1 MRSLEEKMKA
11 IIDTGLLFEIFEG
24 SETGKKLLD
33 LIINDKIEPMIT
45 DVTLIEL
52 TYILCRKSG
61 MDKAKELVKKL
72 IDSGY
77 FTVVNST
84 SFSDIIAEIKCKFPI
99 SFIDAFNI
107 GSAIGLKVNALFRKE
122 RELLNMKLNNVLFI
136 EDI

>member
-1 MRSLEEKMKA
+1 MRA
-11 IIDTGLLFEIFEG
+11 IIDTGLLVEILEG
-24 SETGKKLLD
+24 SETGKKLLN

-77 FTVVNST
+77 FAVVNST

>member
-1 MRSLEEKMKA
+1 MRA
-11 IIDTGLLFEIFEG
+11 IIDTGLLVEIFEG

>member
-1 MRSLEEKMKA
+1 MRA

-107 GSAIGLKVNALFRKE
+107 GSAMGLKVNALFRKE

>member
-1 MRSLEEKMKA
+1 
-11 IIDTGLLFEIFEG
+11 LFEIFEG

>member
-1 MRSLEEKMKA
+1 MRSLEEKMRA
-11 IIDTGLLFEIFEG
+11 IIDSGLLFEIFEG

-61 MDKAKELVKKL
+61 MEKAKELVKKL

>member
-1 MRSLEEKMKA
+1 MRA

-33 LIINDKIEPMIT
+33 LIINDKIEPMIA

-84 SFSDIIAEIKCKFPI
+84 SFSDIIAKK
-99 SFIDAFNI
+99 
-107 GSAIGLKVNALFRKE
+107 
-122 RELLNMKLNNVLFI
+122 M
-136 EDI
+136 

>member
-1 MRSLEEKMKA
+1 MRA
-11 IIDTGLLFEIFEG
+11 IIDTGLLVEIFEG
-24 SETGKKLLD
+24 SETGKKLLN

>member
-1 MRSLEEKMKA
+1 LRSLEEKMRA

-45 DVTLIEL
+45 DITLIEL

>member
-1 MRSLEEKMKA
+1 MRA

-45 DVTLIEL
+45 DITLIEL

-61 MDKAKELVKKL
+61 MEKAKELVKKL

>member
-1 MRSLEEKMKA
+1 MRSLEEKMRA

>member
-1 MRSLEEKMKA
+1 MRA

-24 SETGKKLLD
+24 SETGMKLLD

>member
-1 MRSLEEKMKA
+1 MRA
-11 IIDTGLLFEIFEG
+11 IIDSGLLFEIFEG
-24 SETGKKLLD
+24 SETGMKLLD

-52 TYILCRKSG
+52 TYILSRKSG

-99 SFIDAFNI
+99 SFIDAFNK

-122 RELLNMKLNNVLFI
+122 RELLNMKINNVLFI
-136 EDI
+136 EDM

>member
-1 MRSLEEKMKA
+1 MRA

-33 LIINDKIEPMIT
+33 LIINDKIEPMIA

>member
-1 MRSLEEKMKA
+1 MRA

-61 MDKAKELVKKL
+61 MEKAKELVKKL

-77 FTVVNST
+77 FTVANST

-122 RELLNMKLNNVLFI
+122 RELLNMKINNVLFI

>member
-1 MRSLEEKMKA
+1 LRSLEEKMRA

-33 LIINDKIEPMIT
+33 LIINDKIEPMIA

>member
-1 MRSLEEKMKA
+1 MRA
-11 IIDTGLLFEIFEG
+11 IIDTGLLVEILEG
-24 SETGKKLLD
+24 SETGKKLLN

>member
-1 MRSLEEKMKA
+1 MRA

-45 DVTLIEL
+45 DITLIEL

>member
-1 MRSLEEKMKA
+1 MRA
-11 IIDTGLLFEIFEG
+11 IIDTGLLVEIFEG

-122 RELLNMKLNNVLFI
+122 RELLSMKLDTILFI
-136 EDI
+136 EDIR

>member
-1 MRSLEEKMKA
+1 MRA
-11 IIDTGLLFEIFEG
+11 IIDSGLLFEIFEG
-24 SETGKKLLD
+24 SETGMKLLD

-52 TYILCRKSG
+52 TYILSRKSG

-107 GSAIGLKVNALFRKE
+107 GSAIG
-122 RELLNMKLNNVLFI
+122 
-136 EDI
+136 

>member
-1 MRSLEEKMKA
+1 LRSLEEKMRA

>member
-1 MRSLEEKMKA
+1 MRA
-11 IIDTGLLFEIFEG
+11 IIDTGLLVEIFEG
-24 SETGKKLLD
+24 SETGKKLLN

-61 MDKAKELVKKL
+61 IDKAKELVKKL

>member
-1 MRSLEEKMKA
+1 MRSLEEKMRA

-33 LIINDKIEPMIT
+33 LIINDKIEPMIA

>member
-1 MRSLEEKMKA
+1 LRSLEEKMRA
-11 IIDTGLLFEIFEG
+11 IIDSGLLFEIFEG
-24 SETGKKLLD
+24 SETGMKLLD

-52 TYILCRKSG
+52 TYILSRKSG

-99 SFIDAFNI
+99 SFIDAFNK

-122 RELLNMKLNNVLFI
+122 RELLNMKINNVLFI
-136 EDI
+136 EDM

>member
-1 MRSLEEKMKA
+1 MRSLEEKMRA
-11 IIDTGLLFEIFEG
+11 IIDTGLLVEIFEG
-24 SETGKKLLD
+24 SETGKKLLN

-61 MDKAKELVKKL
+61 IDKAKELVKKL

>member
-1 MRSLEEKMKA
+1 MRA

>member
-1 MRSLEEKMKA
+1 MRA
-11 IIDTGLLFEIFEG
+11 IIDSGLLFEIFEG
-24 SETGKKLLD
+24 SETGMKLLD

-122 RELLNMKLNNVLFI
+122 RELLNMKINNVLFI

>member
-1 MRSLEEKMKA
+1 MRA
-11 IIDTGLLFEIFEG
+11 IIDSGLLFEIFEG